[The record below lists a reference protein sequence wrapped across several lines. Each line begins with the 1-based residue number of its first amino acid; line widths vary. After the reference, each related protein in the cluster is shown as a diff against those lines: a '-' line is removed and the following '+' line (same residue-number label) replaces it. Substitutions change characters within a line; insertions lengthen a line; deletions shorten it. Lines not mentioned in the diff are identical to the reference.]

1 MRMWREAT
9 SPPTTRGAT
18 GRSRRKRWVHGSRAD
33 TPRCRTTAP
42 SFRSEVLRIRV
53 PLTDR
58 ALLGFFGTARDPL
71 FTSSSSELVVRRHAH
86 VAGGDFTTYDARR
99 DWSFTTQ
106 AMGSWITGGY
116 PEVQDD
122 GTILPIG
129 SAAHPRPPD
138 RPRAVGLLR
147 DRSRPAVHQLVF
159 GTGGEAACACGGR
172 RLHHLRR
179 AARLVVHDASDG
191 FMDHGRI
198 PRGAGRRH
206 HPSDRKCC
214 ASASP

>member
-122 GTILPIG
+122 GTILRGGSSGAAVSGKLQKSAGPVIG
-129 SAAHPRPPD
+129 FLTADWLSPQFT
-138 RPRAVGLLR
+138 VIGL
-147 DRSRPAVHQLVF
+147 
-159 GTGGEAACACGGR
+159 
-172 RLHHLRR
+172 
-179 AARLVVHDASDG
+179 
-191 FMDHGRI
+191 
-198 PRGAGRRH
+198 
-206 HPSDRKCC
+206 
-214 ASASP
+214 